1 MKTIKA
7 LTSFGGPDAGRKGK
21 VVSMREGDVQDVS
34 DEFAKEVIRA
44 GQAQAV
50 DTKKK
55 PKAASGGTSN

>member
-7 LTSFGGPDAGRKGK
+7 LTSFGGYDAGRKGRL
-21 VVSMREGDVQDVS
+21 VSMQEGAVQEVS